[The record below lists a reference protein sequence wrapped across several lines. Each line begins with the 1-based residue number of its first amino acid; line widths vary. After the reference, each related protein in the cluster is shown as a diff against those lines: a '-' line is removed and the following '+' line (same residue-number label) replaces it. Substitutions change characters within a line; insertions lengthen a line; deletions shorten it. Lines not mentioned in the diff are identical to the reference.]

1 MCCCCCC
8 CCWID
13 FEVMNFSKQKTSR
26 RQQSPEISSELNT
39 DRSSFSTNKTQHS
52 STQYTATSKHL
63 RGTTIF
69 YYPPKVAVCSRC
81 YHVRFP
87 GSTQVTDWTIIN
99 LSQFPWSVHHPK
111 ACLWCY
117 GLCSQSSRLGQK
129 GPVGVG
135 GRDRCVKWLFVKN
148 WLCFWVADSFGQL
161 WTLG

>member
-1 MCCCCCC
+1 
-8 CCWID
+8 
-13 FEVMNFSKQKTSR
+13 MNFSKQKTSSS
-26 RQQSPEISSELNT
+26 QQSPEISSELNT

-52 STQYTATSKHL
+52 STRYTAAAKHL
-63 RGTTIF
+63 PGTTIC

-87 GSTQVTDWTIIN
+87 ASTQFTDWTIIN

-129 GPVGVG
+129 V
-135 GRDRCVKWLFVKN
+135 F
-148 WLCFWVADSFGQL
+148 VADSFRQL
-161 WTLG
+161 WTLGYGRDLFLGKLRQNCAICKLP